1 DDILPGASVLRLAQ
15 ENIPKEPGTASY
27 KTQVEAYALGAK
39 NALSGFKTNLLDIG
53 RSLAENP
60 PADPGDIP
68 NLPNNRKRE
77 IVAAKA
83 KIDTA
88 ISVLP
93 IVGVIEWAER
103 SMPDNPVADTND
115 PTIYSQAVQSV
126 IESFEQ
132 TLIGM
137 GFERISTVGQRFD
150 PRLHE
155 AVNAEAI
162 SGEGAVIRS
171 ERQAGYRLGDFII
184 APKVVV
190 ESQ

>member
-1 DDILPGASVLRLAQ
+1 LPGASVLRLAQ
-15 ENIPKEPGTASY
+15 ENIPKGTGTASY
-27 KTQVEAYALGAK
+27 ETQAEAYALGAK
-39 NALSGFKTNLLDIG
+39 DALSGFKANLLGIG

-60 PADPGDIP
+60 PGDSGDIS

-83 KIDTA
+83 KIDA
-88 ISVLP
+88 VISVLP
-93 IVGVIEWAER
+93 IVGVIDWAER
-103 SMPDNPVADTND
+103 NMPDDPAAADT
-115 PTIYSQAVQSV
+115 TSLAVYVQAVQSV

-132 TLIGM
+132 TLTDM

-155 AVNAEAI
+155 AVNAEAV
-162 SGEGAVIRS
+162 SGEGATIRS

-184 APKVVV
+184 APKVIV